1 MLLPPT
7 PAALYFV
14 RADAFRQP
22 PPTDLI
28 RALRA
33 LLPGGA
39 VLMLAIGFMFLASDE
54 YVENFADTYGLVAY
68 GAGLALAWVFYRSRA
83 FIALTILAWMDIAI
97 VGSPNPVE
105 LLMGLGT
112 VVILLMGMLGVVRD
126 RGVASQIGVI
136 QAVVVSVVAAIG
148 GLYFAGYERVQSFA
162 TNLKVLPLENVVW
175 PGYPLLT
182 LVVTGL
188 ALLGVAYGFH
198 RYRGPVERSFIWA
211 VLLLLV
217 AMHPEMGRAG
227 SSLFVMASGLTLTLG
242 IVETSYV
249 LAYRDE
255 LTGLPGRRALMQY
268 LDGAK
273 GTYAIAMVDVDHFK
287 KFNDKHGHDVG
298 DQVLKLVASR
308 LQRGPGGGRAYRY
321 GGEEFTLVFPG
332 RTREQAWDHLEVIRE
347 NIADARFQ
355 IRSWK
360 RPRERPDGK
369 AEIRKSKELQ
379 VTISLGVASTDGKDP
394 YEVVLKRA
402 DQALYRA
409 KKKGRNQVS
418 Q

>member
-1 MLLPPT
+1 M
-7 PAALYFV
+7 
-14 RADAFRQP
+14 
-22 PPTDLI
+22 I

-39 VLMLAIGFMFLASDE
+39 VLLLAIGFMSLASDE
-54 YVENFADTYGLVAY
+54 YVENFAETYGLVAY

-136 QAVVVSVVAAIG
+136 QAVIVSVVAAIG
-148 GLYFAGYERVQSFA
+148 GLYFAGYERVQNFA

-198 RYRGPVERSFIWA
+198 RYRGPVERSFVWA

-227 SSLFVMASGLTLTLG
+227 SALFVMASGLTLTLG

-321 GGEEFTLVFPG
+321 GGEEFTLLFPG
-332 RTREQAWDHLEVIRE
+332 RTREQAMDHLEAIRE
-347 NIADARFQ
+347 NIQDARFH

-360 RPRERPDGK
+360 RPRDRPDGTT
-369 AEIRKSKELQ
+369 EIRKSKELQ

>member
-1 MLLPPT
+1 MLL
-7 PAALYFV
+7 
-14 RADAFRQP
+14 
-22 PPTDLI
+22 
-28 RALRA
+28 
-33 LLPGGA
+33 
-39 VLMLAIGFMFLASDE
+39 LAIGFMSLASDE
-54 YVENFADTYGLVAY
+54 YVENFAETYGLVAY

-136 QAVVVSVVAAIG
+136 QAVIVSVVAAIG
-148 GLYFAGYERVQSFA
+148 GLYFAGYERVQNFA

-198 RYRGPVERSFIWA
+198 RYRGPVERSFVWA

-227 SSLFVMASGLTLTLG
+227 SALFVMASGLTLTLG

-321 GGEEFTLVFPG
+321 GGEEFTLLFPG
-332 RTREQAWDHLEVIRE
+332 RTREQAMDHLEAIRE
-347 NIADARFQ
+347 NIQDARFH

-360 RPRERPDGK
+360 RPRDRPDGTT
-369 AEIRKSKELQ
+369 EIRKSKELQ